1 MAKVVIRYCV
11 TACFGRCASCASPS
25 TVADLGI
32 KTPGCHRW
40 CMGRTGEKVWNKTW
54 RIITTVLIAVVIPPG
69 MAAWLVGYGWISGL
83 LNNLMWN
90 LSYWA
95 PGWVAGIFFYAVTVL
110 WFGLPWVVVVWLLLK
125 IWRNSRYR
133 PRITEGKG

>member
-1 MAKVVIRYCV
+1 
-11 TACFGRCASCASPS
+11 
-25 TVADLGI
+25 
-32 KTPGCHRW
+32 
-40 CMGRTGEKVWNKTW
+40 MGRTGEKVWNKTW

-125 IWRNSRYR
+125 VWRNSRYR